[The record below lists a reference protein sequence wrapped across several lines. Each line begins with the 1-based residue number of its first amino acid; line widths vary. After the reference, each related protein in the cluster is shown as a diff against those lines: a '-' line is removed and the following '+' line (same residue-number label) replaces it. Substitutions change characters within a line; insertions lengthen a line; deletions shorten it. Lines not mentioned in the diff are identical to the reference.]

1 MSYASSHLAEE
12 VAARFSPTHR
22 NLSRRGYQTYT
33 LAALRPLVVTNAH
46 RRDLWFKLIAFLS
59 WPIMAAKF
67 SQLYVDGGFAS
78 SKESPN
84 DVDIVLQTREAYGPA
99 AFKAIEPFF
108 AVGLD
113 SILATFNVHVHFW
126 MENAPP
132 GIVDF
137 RAFFLR
143 RHRPRFHTSQDP
155 ANPQFRVALDA
166 PDILD
171 CLRRELEF
179 ATQSKCQPTP
189 GEVG

>member
-1 MSYASSHLAEE
+1 MSYASRHISEP
-12 VAARFSPTHR
+12 AAAGPLPIPRLGPW
-22 NLSRRGYQTYT
+22 RGYETYT
-33 LAALRPLVVTNAH
+33 LAALRPIVATNAH
-46 RRDLWFKLIAFLS
+46 RRDLWFKLIAFLA
-59 WPIMAAKF
+59 WPILAAKF

-78 SKESPN
+78 AKAFPN

-113 SILATFNVHVHFW
+113 AILATFNVHVHFW

-143 RHRPRFHTSQDP
+143 RHRPRLHNSQDP
-155 ANPQFRVALDA
+155 ANRQFRIALDA
-166 PDILD
+166 PDIRD
-171 CLRRELEF
+171 CLRRELEA
-179 ATQSKCQPTP
+179 ATRFKCERPPQ
-189 GEVG
+189 